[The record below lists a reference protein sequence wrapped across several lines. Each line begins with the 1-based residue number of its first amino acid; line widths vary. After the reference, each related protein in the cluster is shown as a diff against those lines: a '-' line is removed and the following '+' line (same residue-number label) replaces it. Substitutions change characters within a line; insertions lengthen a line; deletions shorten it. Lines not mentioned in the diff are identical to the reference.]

1 MEKSILLNP
10 VPTDDDL
17 VGKSH
22 WWGAPDLPAD
32 VPYPYVMVDEGE
44 DDAYPEPLTF
54 ICQIRM
60 EDVAPF
66 EHAGLLPR
74 NGMLYFFAAID
85 HFLGY
90 YDTPLDLCM
99 HGPADDTVRVI
110 YVEDVPADVQPY
122 DLHWEDTG
130 ASVFAPAE
138 AIEFYEGGG
147 MADGHAMLTVPYQDE
162 VSGCYPGYISLLQV
176 DECDRWGLR
185 FYDCGTLYLL
195 IRPEDLR
202 AKRFDKLVCEVFTY

>member
-1 MEKSILLNP
+1 MKKSILLNP
-10 VPTDDDL
+10 APTDLNL

-32 VPYPYVMVDEGE
+32 VPYPYVMVDEDG

-60 EDVAPF
+60 EDVAKLDF
-66 EHAGLLPR
+66 AGLLPR
-74 NGMLYFFAAID
+74 KGMLYFFAAID

-90 YDTPLDLCM
+90 YDSPLDLCM
-99 HGPADDTVRVI
+99 HGPVDDTVRVI

-138 AIEFYEGGG
+138 AIEFYEGTET
-147 MADGHAMLTVPYQDE
+147 ADGHAMLTVPYQDE
-162 VSGCYPGYISLLQV
+162 VSGYYPGYISLLQV
-176 DECDRWGLR
+176 EECDRWGLR

-202 AKRFDKLVCEVFTY
+202 ARRFDKLVCEVFTY